1 MNRQTVMHFLKI
13 LYTGYT
19 EGLRIVDFDNVHQ
32 LCQLLGV
39 SFNDNSISVYSP
51 GEQLQ
56 ETSLKGKCI
65 SSQSYNVSE

>member
-1 MNRQTVMHFLKI
+1 MTRQTVMHFLKI

-39 SFNDNSISVYSP
+39 TFNDNSVSAYSP
-51 GEQLQ
+51 GVESQNGF
-56 ETSLKGKCI
+56 KGKYA
-65 SSQSYNVSE
+65 ST